1 MADTPAPNYIDLLSQ
16 ALLARK
22 DWLEKTELTKLKEEL
37 RIFQISFSVL
47 YNMFLKKKLINE
59 DPYKQES
66 KISDLEIPDT
76 GPFNE
81 AKKREQISLRLAAY
95 DSQLDFLVNFYQFG
109 VDFLNVERIRRIVG
123 LVRYIDWMNL
133 TPDSQSNNTKVV
145 AEIVNNAK
153 SGAGQDGLTLSII
166 GESLT
171 KLPKCTTT
179 IMGIL
184 RNLSIYHKETYKL
197 NARKATSGM
206 QPQEINAA
214 TVKKKM
220 NAAMPGTVFYQEYI
234 DEMIKEDYSKDGPAM
249 REAILKALMLKEEKP
264 KNTKSKV
271 DYKSILLS
279 GIVAIGSAATVMNEI
294 LQKIDGNEE
303 VMADQKKGFWEK
315 LRQII
320 RAMMHAE
327 PEEVFYDLIF
337 VDQSTGVQKK
347 ETVNLHLF
355 RGDLERKTRIL
366 AGMNAQGPVMAKLKA
381 MNEEQ
386 CIAYLER
393 TIRDVQNYHRI
404 LTALD
409 EYFKTNVTPHERSR
423 IKGIK
428 PELASVKNC
437 FLKANQFRADY
448 TSAKEEE
455 EQMKRLGINPGA

>member
-1 MADTPAPNYIDLLSQ
+1 MAENVAPNYIDTLSQ
-16 ALLARK
+16 ALIARK
-22 DWLEKTELTKLKEEL
+22 DWLERAELAKLKEEL
-37 RIFQISFSVL
+37 RIFQISYSVL

-81 AKKREQISLRLAAY
+81 AKKREQISLRLASY

-123 LVRYIDWMNL
+123 LVRYIDWINL

-153 SGAGQDGLTLSII
+153 SGGDALTLSII

-171 KLPKCTTT
+171 KLPKCTNT
-179 IMGIL
+179 IIKIL
-184 RNLSIYHKETYKL
+184 RDLSIYHKETYKL
-197 NARKATSGM
+197 NVRKAISGM
-206 QPQEINAA
+206 QAQEANAA
-214 TVKKKM
+214 NIKKKM
-220 NAAMPGTVFYQEYI
+220 GSAMPGTVFYQEFV
-234 DEMIKEDYSKDGPAM
+234 DELIKEDYSKDGPAM
-249 REAILKALMLKEEKP
+249 REAVLKALMVTEEKP
-264 KNTKSKV
+264 KASKPKV
-271 DYKSILLS
+271 DYKGMLLS
-279 GIVAIGSAATVMNEI
+279 GIIAIGNASQVMNEI
-294 LQKIDGNEE
+294 IQKIDENEE
-303 VMADQKKGFWEK
+303 VLADQKKGFWEK
-315 LRQII
+315 LRQLI

-327 PEEVFYDLIF
+327 PEDVFYELLF
-337 VDQSTGVQKK
+337 VDQTTGVQKK
-347 ETVNLHLF
+347 ETTNLHQF

-386 CIAYLER
+386 CITYLER

-404 LTALD
+404 LTSLD
-409 EYFKTNVTPHERSR
+409 EYFKSNVSQHDRSR
-423 IKGIK
+423 VKGVK
-428 PELASVKNC
+428 PELATVKNC
-437 FLKANQFRADY
+437 IVRANQIRAEY
-448 TSAKEEE
+448 TAAKEEE

>member
-1 MADTPAPNYIDLLSQ
+1 MADTAAPNYIDMLSQ
-16 ALLARK
+16 ALTARK
-22 DWLEKTELTKLKEEL
+22 DWLENTELAKLKEEL
-37 RIFQISFSVL
+37 RIFQISYSVL

-81 AKKREQISLRLAAY
+81 AKKREQISLRLASY
-95 DSQLDFLVNFYQFG
+95 DSQMDFLVNFYQFG

-153 SGAGQDGLTLSII
+153 SGGDALTLSII

-184 RNLSIYHKETYKL
+184 RDLSIYHKETYKL
-197 NARKATSGM
+197 NVRKAIPGM
-206 QPQEINAA
+206 QVQEANAA
-214 TVKKKM
+214 NIKKKM
-220 NAAMPGTVFYQEYI
+220 NSVMPGSVFYQEYV
-234 DEMIKEDYSKDGPAM
+234 DELIKEDFSKDGPAM
-249 REAILKALMLKEEKP
+249 REAVLKSLMLTEEKP
-264 KNTKSKV
+264 KAAKPKI

-279 GIVAIGSAATVMNEI
+279 GITAIGNAATVMNEI
-294 LQKIDGNEE
+294 LQKIDENEE
-303 VMADQKKGFWEK
+303 VLADQKKGFWEK
-315 LRQII
+315 LRQLI

-327 PEEVFYDLIF
+327 PEEVFYDLLF

-347 ETVNLHLF
+347 ETTNLHQF

-366 AGMNAQGPVMAKLKA
+366 AGMNAQGSVMAKLKT

-386 CIAYLER
+386 CTAYLER
-393 TIRDVQNYHRI
+393 TIRDIQNYHRI
-404 LTALD
+404 LTSLD
-409 EYFKTNVTPHERSR
+409 DYFKTNVNQNERSR

-437 FLKANQFRADY
+437 IVKANQLRAEY
-448 TSAKEEE
+448 TAAKEEE

>member
-37 RIFQISFSVL
+37 RIFQISYSVL
-47 YNMFLKKKLINE
+47 YNMFIKKKLINE

-81 AKKREQISLRLAAY
+81 AKKREQISLRLASY

-145 AEIVNNAK
+145 AEIVNNTK
-153 SGAGQDGLTLSII
+153 SGGDALTLSII

-184 RNLSIYHKETYKL
+184 RNLSIYHKESYKL
-197 NARKATSGM
+197 NARKAIPGM
-206 QPQEINAA
+206 QAQEANAA
-214 TVKKKM
+214 NIKKKM

-249 REAILKALMLKEEKP
+249 REAVLKALAVTEEKP
-264 KNTKSKV
+264 KAAKPKI
-271 DYKSILLS
+271 DYKAMILS
-279 GIVAIGSAATVMNEI
+279 GITAIGSAATVMSEI
-294 LQKIDGNEE
+294 IQKIDENEE
-303 VMADQKKGFWEK
+303 VLADQKKGFWDK

-327 PEEVFYDLIF
+327 PEEVFYDLLF

-347 ETVNLHLF
+347 ETTNLHQF

-366 AGMNAQGPVMAKLKA
+366 AGMSANGAVMAKLKN

-386 CIAYLER
+386 CTAYLER

-409 EYFKTNVTPHERSR
+409 DYFKTNIPQSERAR

-437 FLKANQFRADY
+437 IVKANQLRAEY
-448 TSAKEEE
+448 TAAKEEE
-455 EQMKRLGINPGA
+455 EQMKRLGLNPNA

>member
-1 MADTPAPNYIDLLSQ
+1 MADNIESNYFDVLSQ
-16 ALLARK
+16 ALTVRK
-22 DWLEKTELTKLKEEL
+22 DWLEKSELARLKEEL
-37 RIFQISFSVL
+37 RIFQISYSVL

-81 AKKREQISLRLAAY
+81 AKKREQISLRLASY
-95 DSQLDFLVNFYQFG
+95 DSQMDFLVNFYQFG

-133 TPDSQSNNTKVV
+133 TPDSQSNNTKIV

-153 SGAGQDGLTLSII
+153 SGGDALTLSII

-171 KLPKCTTT
+171 KLPKCTNT

-184 RNLSIYHKETYKL
+184 RSLSIYHKETYKL
-197 NARKATSGM
+197 NVRKAIPGM
-206 QPQEINAA
+206 QAQEANAA
-214 TVKKKM
+214 NIKKRM
-220 NAAMPGTVFYQEYI
+220 NAAMPGSVFYQEYI
-234 DEMIKEDYSKDGPAM
+234 DELIKEDYSKDGPTL
-249 REAILKALMLKEEKP
+249 REAVLKSLMITEEKP
-264 KNTKSKV
+264 KTAKPKT
-271 DYKSILLS
+271 DFKAMLLS
-279 GIVAIGSAATVMNEI
+279 GIIAIGNAATVMNEI
-294 LQKIDGNEE
+294 LQKIDENEG
-303 VMADQKKGFWEK
+303 MLADQKKGFWEMI
-315 LRQII
+315 RQLI

-327 PEEVFYDLIF
+327 PEEVYYDLLF

-347 ETVNLHLF
+347 ETTNLHQF

-366 AGMNAQGPVMAKLKA
+366 AGMNAQGSVMAKLKT

-386 CIAYLER
+386 CTSYLER

-404 LTALD
+404 LTSLD
-409 EYFKTNVTPHERSR
+409 DYFKTNVNQHERSR

-437 FLKANQFRADY
+437 IVRANQLRAEY
-448 TSAKEEE
+448 TAAKEEE
-455 EQMKRLGINPGA
+455 EQMKRMGINPSA

>member
-1 MADTPAPNYIDLLSQ
+1 MADNATPNYIDMLSQ
-16 ALLARK
+16 ALLARR
-22 DWLEKTELTKLKEEL
+22 DWLERSELTKLKEEL
-37 RIFQISFSVL
+37 RIFQISYSVL

-81 AKKREQISLRLAAY
+81 AKKREQISLRLASY
-95 DSQLDFLVNFYQFG
+95 DSQMDFLVNFYQFG

-133 TPDSQSNNTKVV
+133 TPDSQSNNTKYV

-153 SGAGQDGLTLSII
+153 SGGDALTLSII

-171 KLPKCTTT
+171 KLPKCTTA

-184 RNLSIYHKETYKL
+184 RDLSIYHKETYKL
-197 NARKATSGM
+197 NARKAISGM
-206 QPQEINAA
+206 QAQEANAA
-214 TVKKKM
+214 NIKRKM
-220 NAAMPGTVFYQEYI
+220 NSAMPGTVFYQEYI
-234 DEMIKEDYSKDGPAM
+234 DELIKEDYSKDGPAM
-249 REAILKALMLKEEKP
+249 REAVLKALMITEEKP
-264 KNTKSKV
+264 KAAKPKA
-271 DYKSILLS
+271 DYKGILLS
-279 GIVAIGSAATVMNEI
+279 GIIAIGNAAAVLNEI
-294 LQKIDGNEE
+294 LQKIDENEG
-303 VMADQKKGFWEK
+303 VLADQKKGFWEK
-315 LRQII
+315 LRQLI
-320 RAMMHAE
+320 RTMMHAE
-327 PEEVFYDLIF
+327 PEEVFYDLLF

-347 ETVNLHLF
+347 ETTNLHQF

-366 AGMNAQGPVMAKLKA
+366 TGMNAQGPVMAKLKA

-386 CIAYLER
+386 VTSYLER

-409 EYFKTNVTPHERSR
+409 DYFKTNITQNERSR

-428 PELASVKNC
+428 PELAAVKNC
-437 FLKANQFRADY
+437 IVKANQLRAEY
-448 TSAKEEE
+448 TAAKEEE

>member
-1 MADTPAPNYIDLLSQ
+1 MADTPAPNYIDSLSQ
-16 ALLARK
+16 ALIARK
-22 DWLEKTELTKLKEEL
+22 DWLEKAELTKLKEEL
-37 RIFQISFSVL
+37 RIFQISYSVL

-81 AKKREQISLRLAAY
+81 AKKREQISLRLASY

-153 SGAGQDGLTLSII
+153 SGGDGLTLSII

-184 RNLSIYHKETYKL
+184 RDLSIYHKETYKL

-206 QPQEINAA
+206 QAGEANAA
-214 TVKKKM
+214 NIKKKM
-220 NAAMPGTVFYQEYI
+220 NAAMPGIVFYQEYI

-249 REAILKALMLKEEKP
+249 REAVLKALMVTEEKP
-264 KNTKSKV
+264 KTTKPKV
-271 DYKSILLS
+271 DYKAMVLT
-279 GIVAIGSAATVMNEI
+279 GIVAIGNAAAVMNEI
-294 LQKIDGNEE
+294 IQKIDENEE
-303 VMADQKKGFWEK
+303 VLADQKKGFWEK

-327 PEEVFYDLIF
+327 PEEVFYDLMF

-347 ETVNLHLF
+347 ETTNLHQF

-366 AGMNAQGPVMAKLKA
+366 AGMNANGAVMAKLKN

-386 CIAYLER
+386 CTAYLER

-404 LTALD
+404 LTSLD
-409 EYFKTNVTPHERSR
+409 DYFKSNIPQAERAR

-437 FLKANQFRADY
+437 IVKANQLRAEY

-455 EQMKRLGINPGA
+455 EQMKRLGLNPGA

>member
-1 MADTPAPNYIDLLSQ
+1 MADNSAPNYIDLLSQ

-22 DWLEKTELTKLKEEL
+22 DWLEKSELTKLKEEL
-37 RIFQISFSVL
+37 RIFQISYSVL

-81 AKKREQISLRLAAY
+81 AKKREQISLRLASY

-133 TPDSQSNNTKVV
+133 TPDSQSNNTKYV

-153 SGAGQDGLTLSII
+153 SGGDGLTLSII

-184 RNLSIYHKETYKL
+184 KNLSIYHKETYKL
-197 NARKATSGM
+197 NARKATTGM

-214 TVKKKM
+214 TIKKKM
-220 NAAMPGTVFYQEYI
+220 NSVMPGTVFYQEYI

-249 REAILKALMLKEEKP
+249 REAVLKALLVSEDKP
-264 KNTKSKV
+264 KTAKPKV
-271 DYKSILLS
+271 DYKAMVLT
-279 GIVAIGSAATVMNEI
+279 GIVAIGNAAAVMNEI
-294 LQKIDGNEE
+294 IQKIDENEE
-303 VMADQKKGFWEK
+303 VLADQKKGFWEK
-315 LRQII
+315 LRQLI

-327 PEEVFYDLIF
+327 PEEVFYDLLF

-347 ETVNLHLF
+347 ETTNLHQF

-366 AGMNAQGPVMAKLKA
+366 AGMNANGPVMAKLKN

-386 CIAYLER
+386 CTAYLER

-404 LTALD
+404 LTSLD
-409 EYFKTNVTPHERSR
+409 DYFKSNISQSERAR

-437 FLKANQFRADY
+437 IVKANQLRAEY
-448 TSAKEEE
+448 TAAKEEE
-455 EQMKRLGINPGA
+455 EQMKRLGINPSA

>member
-1 MADTPAPNYIDLLSQ
+1 MADNPAPNYIDLLSQ

-22 DWLEKTELTKLKEEL
+22 DWLEKSELTKLKEEL
-37 RIFQISFSVL
+37 RIYQISYSVL

-81 AKKREQISLRLAAY
+81 AKKREQISLRLASY

-153 SGAGQDGLTLSII
+153 SGGDSLTLSII

-179 IMGIL
+179 VMGIL
-184 RNLSIYHKETYKL
+184 RDLSIYHKETYKL
-197 NARKATSGM
+197 NARKVTSGM
-206 QPQEINAA
+206 QAGEVNAA
-214 TVKKKM
+214 NIKRKM
-220 NAAMPGTVFYQEYI
+220 GSAMPGTVFYQEYI
-234 DEMIKEDYSKDGPAM
+234 DELIKEDYSKDGPAM
-249 REAILKALMLKEEKP
+249 REAVLKALALTDDKP
-264 KNTKSKV
+264 KTVKPKI
-271 DYKSILLS
+271 DYKAMVLS
-279 GIVAIGSAATVMNEI
+279 GIVAIGNAATVMNEI
-294 LQKIDGNEE
+294 IQKIDENEE
-303 VMADQKKGFWEK
+303 VLADQKKGFWEK

-327 PEEVFYDLIF
+327 PEEVFYDLMF

-347 ETVNLHLF
+347 ETTNLHQF

-366 AGMNAQGPVMAKLKA
+366 AGMNPNGPVMAKLKN

-386 CIAYLER
+386 CTAYLER
-393 TIRDVQNYHRI
+393 TIRDVQNYQRI

-409 EYFKTNVTPHERSR
+409 DYFKSNIPQAERAR

-437 FLKANQFRADY
+437 VVKANQLRAEY
-448 TSAKEEE
+448 TAAKEEE
-455 EQMKRLGINPGA
+455 EQMKRLGINPNA

>member
-1 MADTPAPNYIDLLSQ
+1 MADNNAPPDYSEMLSQ

-22 DWLEKTELTKLKEEL
+22 DWLEKSELAKLKEEL
-37 RIFQISFSVL
+37 RIFQISYSVL

-81 AKKREQISLRLAAY
+81 AKKREQISLRLASY
-95 DSQLDFLVNFYQFG
+95 DSQMDFLVNFYQFG

-133 TPDSQSNNTKVV
+133 TPDSQSNNTKIV

-153 SGAGQDGLTLSII
+153 SGGDALTLSII

-184 RNLSIYHKETYKL
+184 RDLSIYHKETYKL
-197 NARKATSGM
+197 NVRKATNGM
-206 QPQEINAA
+206 QAQEANAA
-214 TVKKKM
+214 NIKRKM
-220 NAAMPGTVFYQEYI
+220 GSAMPGTVFYQEYI
-234 DEMIKEDYSKDGPAM
+234 DELIKEDYSKDGPAM
-249 REAILKALMLKEEKP
+249 REAVLKALMLTEEKP
-264 KNTKSKV
+264 KAAKPKV
-271 DYKSILLS
+271 DYKGILLS
-279 GIVAIGSAATVMNEI
+279 GIIAIGNAATVMNEI
-294 LQKIDGNEE
+294 IQKIDENEG
-303 VMADQKKGFWEK
+303 VLADQKHGFWEK
-315 LRQII
+315 LRQLI
-320 RAMMHAE
+320 RTMMHAE
-327 PEEVFYDLIF
+327 PEEVFYDLMFI
-337 VDQSTGVQKK
+337 DQSTGVQKK
-347 ETVNLHLF
+347 ETTNLHQF

-366 AGMNAQGPVMAKLKA
+366 AGMNAQGPVMAKLKN

-386 CIAYLER
+386 CTAYLER

-404 LTALD
+404 LTSLD
-409 EYFKTNVTPHERSR
+409 DYFKTNITQHERSR

-428 PELASVKNC
+428 PELASIKNC
-437 FLKANQFRADY
+437 IVRANQLRAEY
-448 TSAKEEE
+448 TAAKEEE
-455 EQMKRLGINPGA
+455 EQMKRLGINPSA

>member
-16 ALLARK
+16 ALIARR

-37 RIFQISFSVL
+37 RIFQISYSVL

-66 KISDLEIPDT
+66 KISDLEIPET

-81 AKKREQISLRLAAY
+81 AKKREQISLRLASY

-153 SGAGQDGLTLSII
+153 SGGDGLTLSII

-184 RNLSIYHKETYKL
+184 RQLSIYHKETYKL
-197 NARKATSGM
+197 NVRKATSGM
-206 QPQEINAA
+206 QAQEANAA
-214 TVKKKM
+214 NIKKKM
-220 NAAMPGTVFYQEYI
+220 GSAMPGTMFYQEFI
-234 DEMIKEDYSKDGPAM
+234 DELIKEDFSKDGPAL
-249 REAILKALMLKEEKP
+249 REAVLKALAVSEEKP
-264 KNTKSKV
+264 KAAKPKV
-271 DYKSILLS
+271 DYKAMVLN

-294 LQKIDGNEE
+294 IQKIDENES
-303 VMADQKKGFWEK
+303 VLADQKKGFWEK
-315 LRQII
+315 LRQLI

-327 PEEVFYDLIF
+327 PEEVFYDLMFI
-337 VDQSTGVQKK
+337 DQSTGVQKK
-347 ETVNLHLF
+347 ETTNLNQF

-366 AGMNAQGPVMAKLKA
+366 AGMNANGAVMAKLKA

-386 CIAYLER
+386 CTAYLER

-404 LTALD
+404 LTSLD
-409 EYFKTNVTPHERSR
+409 DYFKSNITQTERAR

-428 PELASVKNC
+428 PELASIKNC
-437 FLKANQFRADY
+437 IVRANQLRAEY
-448 TSAKEEE
+448 TAAKEEE

>member
-1 MADTPAPNYIDLLSQ
+1 
-16 ALLARK
+16 
-22 DWLEKTELTKLKEEL
+22 
-37 RIFQISFSVL
+37 
-47 YNMFLKKKLINE
+47 MFLKKKLINE

-81 AKKREQISLRLAAY
+81 AKKREQISLRLASY
-95 DSQLDFLVNFYQFG
+95 DSQMDFLVNFYQFS

-153 SGAGQDGLTLSII
+153 SGGDNLTLSII
-166 GESLT
+166 GESLN
-171 KLPKCTTT
+171 KLPKCTSA

-184 RNLSIYHKETYKL
+184 RDLSIYHKETYKL
-197 NARKATSGM
+197 NVRKAISGM
-206 QPQEINAA
+206 QAQEANAA
-214 TVKKKM
+214 NIKKKIGS
-220 NAAMPGTVFYQEYI
+220 AMPGTVFYQEFV
-234 DEMIKEDYSKDGPAM
+234 DELIKEDYSKDGPAM
-249 REAILKALMLKEEKP
+249 REAVLKALMLKEEKP
-264 KNTKSKV
+264 KNAKPKI

-279 GIVAIGSAATVMNEI
+279 GIVAIGSAAQVMGEI
-294 LQKIDGNEE
+294 IQKIDDNEE
-303 VMADQKKGFWEK
+303 VLADQKKGFWEK
-315 LRQII
+315 IRQII
-320 RAMMHAE
+320 RAIMHAE

-337 VDQSTGVQKK
+337 IDPSTGTQKK
-347 ETVNLHLF
+347 ETINLHLF

-366 AGMNAQGPVMAKLKA
+366 TGMNAQGPVMAKLKA

-409 EYFKTNVTPHERSR
+409 EYFKTNISPNERSR

>member
-1 MADTPAPNYIDLLSQ
+1 MADNPETNYIDMLSQ
-16 ALLARK
+16 ALTARK
-22 DWLEKTELTKLKEEL
+22 DWLERAELTKLKEEL
-37 RIFQISFSVL
+37 RVFQISYSVL
-47 YNMFLKKKLINE
+47 YNMFLKKGLINE

-81 AKKREQISLRLAAY
+81 AKRREQISLRLASY

-153 SGAGQDGLTLSII
+153 AGGDALTLSII

-179 IMGIL
+179 VMGIL
-184 RNLSIYHKETYKL
+184 RDLSIFHKESYKL
-197 NARKATSGM
+197 NVRNAISGM
-206 QPQEINAA
+206 QASEANASSI
-214 TVKKKM
+214 KKKM
-220 NAAMPGTVFYQEYI
+220 NSAMPGVVFYQEFV
-234 DEMIKEDYSKDGPAM
+234 DELIKEDYSKDGPSM
-249 REAILKALMLKEEKP
+249 REAVLKMLMVKEVKQKSTKP
-264 KNTKSKV
+264 KT
-271 DYKSILLS
+271 DYKGILLN
-279 GIVAIGSAATVMNEI
+279 GITAIGSASVVMNEI
-294 LQKIDGNEE
+294 AHKIDENED
-303 VMADQKKGFWEK
+303 VLADQKKGFWEK
-315 LRQII
+315 LRQLI

-327 PEEVFYDLIF
+327 PEEVLYELLF
-337 VDQSTGVQKK
+337 VDQTTGVQKK
-347 ETVNLHLF
+347 ETFNLHQF
-355 RGDLERKTRIL
+355 RAELEKRTRIL
-366 AGMNAQGPVMAKLKA
+366 AGMNAQGPVMAKLKG

-386 CIAYLER
+386 CLTYLER

-409 EYFKTNVTPHERSR
+409 EYFKANVGQSNRSR
-423 IKGIK
+423 IKGVK

-437 FLKANQFRADY
+437 IVKANQLRAEY
-448 TSAKEEE
+448 TAAKEEE
-455 EQMKRLGINPGA
+455 EQMKRLGIHPSP

>member
-1 MADTPAPNYIDLLSQ
+1 MADNVAPNYIDMLSQ
-16 ALLARK
+16 VLFARK
-22 DWLEKTELTKLKEEL
+22 DWLEKTELAKLKEEL
-37 RIFQISFSVL
+37 RVFQISYSVL

-81 AKKREQISLRLAAY
+81 AKKREQVSLRLASY
-95 DSQLDFLVNFYQFG
+95 DSQMDFLVNFYQFS

-153 SGAGQDGLTLSII
+153 SGGDNLTLSII
-166 GESLT
+166 GESLN
-171 KLPKCTTT
+171 KLPKCTST
-179 IMGIL
+179 IIGIL
-184 RNLSIYHKETYKL
+184 RDLSIYHKETYKL
-197 NARKATSGM
+197 NVRKAISGM
-206 QPQEINAA
+206 QAQEANAA
-214 TVKKKM
+214 NIKRKM
-220 NAAMPGTVFYQEYI
+220 GAAMPGVPFYQEYI
-234 DEMIKEDYSKDGPAM
+234 DELIKEDYSKDGPAM
-249 REAILKALMLKEEKP
+249 REAILKALMLTEDKP
-264 KNTKSKV
+264 KNAKPKV

-279 GIVAIGSAATVMNEI
+279 GIVAIGSASAVMSEI
-294 LQKIDGNEE
+294 IQKIDENEE
-303 VMADQKKGFWEK
+303 VLADQKKGFWEK
-315 LRQII
+315 LRQLI
-320 RAMMHAE
+320 RAIMHAE
-327 PEEVFYDLIF
+327 PEEVFYDLLF

-347 ETVNLHLF
+347 ETVNLHLL
-355 RGDLERKTRIL
+355 RGDLEKKTRIL
-366 AGMNAQGPVMAKLKA
+366 AGMNAQGPVMAKLKT

-404 LTALD
+404 LASLD
-409 EYFKTNVTPHERSR
+409 EYFKTNVVQHERSR

-455 EQMKRLGINPGA
+455 EQMKRLGIHPGA

>member
-1 MADTPAPNYIDLLSQ
+1 MADNAAPNYIDMLSQ
-16 ALLARK
+16 ALFARR
-22 DWLEKTELTKLKEEL
+22 DWLEKAELAKLKEEL
-37 RIFQISFSVL
+37 RIFQISYSVL

-66 KISDLEIPDT
+66 KISDLEIPET

-81 AKKREQISLRLAAY
+81 AKKREQISLRLASY

-153 SGAGQDGLTLSII
+153 SGGDALTLSII

-179 IMGIL
+179 IIGIL
-184 RNLSIYHKETYKL
+184 RDLSIYHKETYKL
-197 NARKATSGM
+197 NVRKAMSGM
-206 QPQEINAA
+206 QASEANAA
-214 TVKKKM
+214 NIKKKM
-220 NAAMPGTVFYQEYI
+220 GSAMPGTAFYQEYI
-234 DEMIKEDYSKDGPAM
+234 DELLKEDYSKDGPAM
-249 REAILKALMLKEEKP
+249 REAVLKALMIKEEKP
-264 KNTKSKV
+264 KDAKPKV
-271 DYKSILLS
+271 DYKAMLLG
-279 GIVAIGSAATVMNEI
+279 GIVAIGNAATVMNEI
-294 LQKIDGNEE
+294 IQKIDENEE
-303 VMADQKKGFWEK
+303 VLADQKKGFWEK
-315 LRQII
+315 LRQLI

-327 PEEVFYDLIF
+327 PEDVFYDLLFI
-337 VDQSTGVQKK
+337 DQSTGVQKK
-347 ETVNLHLF
+347 ETTNLHQL

-366 AGMNAQGPVMAKLKA
+366 AGMSAQGPVMAKLKA
-381 MNEEQ
+381 MTEEQ
-386 CIAYLER
+386 CTAYLER

-404 LTALD
+404 LTSLD
-409 EYFKTNVTPHERSR
+409 DYFKSNVTQHERAR

-437 FLKANQFRADY
+437 IVRANQIRAEY
-448 TSAKEEE
+448 TGAKEEE

>member
-1 MADTPAPNYIDLLSQ
+1 MADTPAPNYIDSLSQ
-16 ALLARK
+16 ALIARK
-22 DWLEKTELTKLKEEL
+22 DWLEKAELTKLKEEL
-37 RIFQISFSVL
+37 RIFQISYSVL

-81 AKKREQISLRLAAY
+81 AKKREQISLRLASY

-153 SGAGQDGLTLSII
+153 SGGDGLTLSII

-184 RNLSIYHKETYKL
+184 RDLSVYHKETYKL

-206 QPQEINAA
+206 QAQEANAA
-214 TVKKKM
+214 YIKKKM
-220 NAAMPGTVFYQEYI
+220 NAAMPGIVFYQEYI

-249 REAILKALMLKEEKP
+249 REAVLKALMVTEDKP
-264 KNTKSKV
+264 KATKPKI
-271 DYKSILLS
+271 DYKAMVLT
-279 GIVAIGSAATVMNEI
+279 GIVAIGNAATVMNEI
-294 LQKIDGNEE
+294 IQKIDENEE
-303 VMADQKKGFWEK
+303 VLADQKKGFWEK
-315 LRQII
+315 LRQLI

-327 PEEVFYDLIF
+327 PEEVFYDLMF

-347 ETVNLHLF
+347 ETTNLHQF

-366 AGMNAQGPVMAKLKA
+366 AGMNANGAVMAKLKN

-386 CIAYLER
+386 CTAYLER

-409 EYFKTNVTPHERSR
+409 DYFKSNIPQSERSR

-437 FLKANQFRADY
+437 IVKANQLRAEY
-448 TSAKEEE
+448 TAAKEEE
-455 EQMKRLGINPGA
+455 EQMKRLGLNPSA